1 MECQNTSFA
10 FLQLVQ
16 NCRPRY
22 YCITTTYFSSTM
34 SKFTEAMSWC
44 FNVRLKLCFSCARHY
59 ADRRARISCSMLLQ
73 WSMCSAPSRQCPHFS
88 QGQQDE
94 NVLCLVA
101 QLPFHQLSSLK
112 MCGPN
117 LVIEITI
124 HAWFP
129 SLWRSNSCTLYYR
142 DKKKSFCT
150 CRNWN
155 LFTICTYFCRGA
167 ITQITT
173 HTSSVFFSSNYTWSV
188 QSCAWL

>member
-1 MECQNTSFA
+1 
-10 FLQLVQ
+10 
-16 NCRPRY
+16 
-22 YCITTTYFSSTM
+22 
-34 SKFTEAMSWC
+34 
-44 FNVRLKLCFSCARHY
+44 
-59 ADRRARISCSMLLQ
+59 
-73 WSMCSAPSRQCPHFS
+73 MCSAPSRQCPHFS

-142 DKKKSFCT
+142 DKKRLLHMQKLKSFHNMYVLLSRCYHT
-150 CRNWN
+150 NN
-155 LFTICTYFCRGA
+155 NTYFFS
-167 ITQITT
+167 I
-173 HTSSVFFSSNYTWSV
+173 FSSNYTWSV